1 MFFYL
6 LTFVYIFFLFATRK
20 SQYSHAQIN
29 RDPKLAKIAE
39 LTEEN
44 ARLKKRIVAL
54 EKEMKELAA
63 INRKPSA
70 RQKATST
77 ITPEMSTVPMKK
89 ACCVVS

>member
-1 MFFYL
+1 LLFFL
-6 LTFVYIFFLFATRK
+6 FSILFLFATRK
-20 SQYSHAQIN
+20 SKYSHAQIN

-77 ITPEMSTVPMKK
+77 RITPEMSTVPMKK
-89 ACCVVS
+89 ACCVIS

>member
-1 MFFYL
+1 MLFFL
-6 LTFVYIFFLFATRK
+6 FSILFLFATRK
-20 SQYSHAQIN
+20 SKYSHAQIN

-77 ITPEMSTVPMKK
+77 SKISPEMSTVPMKK

>member
-1 MFFYL
+1 MLFFL
-6 LTFVYIFFLFATRK
+6 FSILFLFATCK
-20 SQYSHAQIN
+20 SKYSHAQIN

-70 RQKATST
+70 RQKGTST
-77 ITPEMSTVPMKK
+77 ISPEMSTVPMKK
-89 ACCVVS
+89 ACCVIS